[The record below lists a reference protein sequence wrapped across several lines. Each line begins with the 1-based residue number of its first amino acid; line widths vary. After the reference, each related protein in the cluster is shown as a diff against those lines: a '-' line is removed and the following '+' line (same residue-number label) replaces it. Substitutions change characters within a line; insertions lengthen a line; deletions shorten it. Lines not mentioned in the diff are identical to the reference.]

1 MKTIIS
7 ILMVFMSVQVY
18 SQWGSTMS
26 LDGEPGSNAPVDV
39 TLTENEVVLSGL
51 DEACAS
57 LPAVFHIPLENG
69 FSDGFD
75 IEIEKQQNESRR
87 KIHCQCGK
95 KERKRKMKK
104 RKRKENS
111 FKLRKNQEKQQIK
124 TQRNKHKNGKQKEN

>member
-7 ILMVFMSVQVY
+7 MLMVLMSVQVY
-18 SQWGSTMS
+18 SQWESTMS

-39 TLTENEVVLSGL
+39 TLTETEVVLSGL

-75 IEIEKQQNESRR
+75 IEISKDEMGQTIIDCLCCDGMRVLIVVINDWGVEYFEINWCEAGNSGT
-87 KIHCQCGK
+87 GK
-95 KERKRKMKK
+95 YWPM
-104 RKRKENS
+104 
-111 FKLRKNQEKQQIK
+111 
-124 TQRNKHKNGKQKEN
+124 G

>member
-18 SQWGSTMS
+18 SQWVSTMS

-39 TLTENEVVLSGL
+39 TLTETEVVLSGL

-75 IEIEKQQNESRR
+75 IEISKDEMEQTIIDWSCCDGMRVLTVVINDWGVEYFEINWCEAGNSGT
-87 KIHCQCGK
+87 GK
-95 KERKRKMKK
+95 YWPM
-104 RKRKENS
+104 
-111 FKLRKNQEKQQIK
+111 
-124 TQRNKHKNGKQKEN
+124 G

>member
-1 MKTIIS
+1 
-7 ILMVFMSVQVY
+7 MSVQVY

-75 IEIEKQQNESRR
+75 IEISKDEMEQTIIDWSCCDGMRVLTVVINDWGVEYFEINWCEAGNSGT
-87 KIHCQCGK
+87 GK
-95 KERKRKMKK
+95 YWPM
-104 RKRKENS
+104 
-111 FKLRKNQEKQQIK
+111 
-124 TQRNKHKNGKQKEN
+124 G